1 MNKYVW
7 FFIGLLWSIQNLQAN
22 ACPDPTVWMEGL
34 NEKVIQAIAKN
45 TNNKHKAKIIQ
56 SIFQPSLDVELFTKK
71 IIGRSYWMEASPSD
85 REALKKNIFNVML
98 HEYTQIV
105 VETLARKP
113 QVYRVRTTDDGKT
126 MVTVLYR
133 TQRDK
138 NLLAIFSLTCYD
150 TKWKIYDI
158 SVQGVRLSDLQQA
171 KYNKV
176 LSTSGISGLNSILE
190 DQAQD
195 KE

>member
-34 NEKVIQAIAKN
+34 NEKVIQAITKN
-45 TNNKHKAKIIQ
+45 TTNKDKAKIIQ

-71 IIGRSYWMEASPSD
+71 IIGRAYWMDASPSD

-98 HEYTQIV
+98 HEYTQII